1 MNNSHPRTNVMHS
14 NAGPSQHTNADPM
27 NDIDNAGVL
36 SDSHIDRTPIYS
48 DTTNPNPKAKPKPET
63 RGEMNGNANARENA
77 KEKGKAEAEGDGT
90 KTPFFDKQTGGW
102 REVEVVDLCD
112 D

>member
-1 MNNSHPRTNVMHS
+1 MEME
-14 NAGPSQHTNADPM
+14 M
-27 NDIDNAGVL
+27 
-36 SDSHIDRTPIYS
+36 
-48 DTTNPNPKAKPKPET
+48 
-63 RGEMNGNANARENA
+63 RGRMRRKGEGERERRRRR
-77 KEKGKAEAEGDGT
+77 ERGT